1 MTAISC
7 TAILHYGLI
16 SRGPFWTG
24 SKLEALRV
32 RKVSSQTPYRL
43 VQAEFN
49 IFFCSKIRKLIE
61 ISHTCSV
68 NPCRPVIERYFFLK
82 LIYSPDNWPFLFFP
96 PDIWSLRR
104 DNWPFLFPPPR
115 YLILK
120 EPQILGQTKTK
131 EHLSLAGR
139 QGLME
144 HVCKITGSI
153 SMKRRGLL
161 DFVRKT
167 WVICVVALWLLS
179 FQYGVNFGR

>member
-82 LIYSPDNWPFLFFP
+82 LIYSPDNWPFLF
-96 PDIWSLRR
+96 
-104 DNWPFLFPPPR
+104 PPPR

-139 QGLME
+139 RGLME

-167 WVICVVALWLLS
+167 
-179 FQYGVNFGR
+179 